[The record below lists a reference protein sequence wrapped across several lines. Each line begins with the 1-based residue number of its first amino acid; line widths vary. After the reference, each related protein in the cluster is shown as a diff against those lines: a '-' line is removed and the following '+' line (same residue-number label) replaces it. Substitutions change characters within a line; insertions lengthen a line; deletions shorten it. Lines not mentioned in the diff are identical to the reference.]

1 MAAISRRSEMTYSGC
16 KAAIPP
22 GGIFVS
28 CLQMEQDR
36 TSFASSFSFSRQVWQ
51 KTWRQFKILGCLSF
65 SSQILHVCSSS
76 PSRLMFGMG
85 DTSRDCSGEA
95 AGDISGEDMACLSK
109 RNKDDT
115 LCETRHWDSVLP
127 HRISELNIIYNIYLS
142 IGQAANKCYVWIQFL
157 IFWLI
162 WIRKIIKFIIKFVA
176 AMIVFYQGKCII
188 SIFINYCQNTFHG
201 SCLLPLLSEF
211 FQF

>member
-1 MAAISRRSEMTYSGC
+1 MCSDTIGTEVISTDTVPAPSYSLFLGFAAIAEDLLVLYGSNLQKIGNDVLWLQSCDSTGWD
-16 KAAIPP
+16 
-22 GGIFVS
+22 FVS

-109 RNKDDT
+109 RNKDDS

-127 HRISELNIIYNIYLS
+127 HRISELNII
-142 IGQAANKCYVWIQFL
+142 
-157 IFWLI
+157 
-162 WIRKIIKFIIKFVA
+162 
-176 AMIVFYQGKCII
+176 
-188 SIFINYCQNTFHG
+188 
-201 SCLLPLLSEF
+201 
-211 FQF
+211 

>member
-127 HRISELNIIYNIYLS
+127 PQNLRAQHHLKYLLVHWASCQQMLCLNTVFYFLANLNKENYKIYNQICCSNDCILP
-142 IGQAANKCYVWIQFL
+142 
-157 IFWLI
+157 
-162 WIRKIIKFIIKFVA
+162 RKV
-176 AMIVFYQGKCII
+176 Y
-188 SIFINYCQNTFHG
+188 N
-201 SCLLPLLSEF
+201 
-211 FQF
+211 